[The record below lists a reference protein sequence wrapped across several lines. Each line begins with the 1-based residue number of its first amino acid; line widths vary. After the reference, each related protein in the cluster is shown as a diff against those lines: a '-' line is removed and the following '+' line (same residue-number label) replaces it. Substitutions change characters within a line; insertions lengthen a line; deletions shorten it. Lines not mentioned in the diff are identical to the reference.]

1 MLSPALGKIIT
12 PYLLLGDD
20 GASPHGPYGL
30 FYPNHRRAIMDVY
43 DGAIHYTDLSR
54 KVVLE
59 IVAEKIRVLKPS
71 FGSIR

>member
-1 MLSPALGKIIT
+1 
-12 PYLLLGDD
+12 
-20 GASPHGPYGL
+20 
-30 FYPNHRRAIMDVY
+30 MDVY